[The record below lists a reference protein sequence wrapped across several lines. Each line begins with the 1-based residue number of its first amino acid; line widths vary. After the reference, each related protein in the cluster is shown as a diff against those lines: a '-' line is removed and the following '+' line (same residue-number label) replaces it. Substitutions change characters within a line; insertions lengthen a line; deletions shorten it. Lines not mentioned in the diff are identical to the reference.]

1 MTDLAFILLTMAF
14 FAAVAVVARRAAT
27 HESAVHEPAAAYSTV
42 HEPAAR
48 DSSVAP
54 LGRRK

>member
-1 MTDLAFILLTMAF
+1 MTDLAFILLTLAF

-27 HESAVHEPAAAYSTV
+27 HESAIHEFVT
-42 HEPAAR
+42 R
-48 DSSVAP
+48 DSSTDP

>member
-1 MTDLAFILLTMAF
+1 MTDLAFILLTVAF

-27 HESAVHEPAAAYSTV
+27 HEPALHEPTV
-42 HEPAAR
+42 HESATR
-48 DSSVAP
+48 DSSVDP